1 MLPPPRRVGP
11 PCPGRPDPV
20 KIVDLTVTRIPLG
33 PRPEPFWN
41 SIIHTATHEFAR
53 VEVHTDAGITGMAPG
68 GLRAQDLDR
77 LRALIVGQ
85 DPLCADALWE
95 RMYGHNRKPVAKG
108 EFINAIGVVDIAL
121 WDLRGRILG
130 QPCWKLMGGHRNRV
144 PVYAAGGYY
153 AEGKGIPELVDEMTG
168 FLDHGY
174 RAVKMK
180 VGWAGAGL
188 RHDAERV
195 RAVRAAIGPDV
206 DLMVDV
212 NNAWDATTA
221 LRFAR
226 SIEREEPYWYEEPTP
241 ADDYRG
247 QAMLCASLDMPV
259 ASGENEFTRWGFR
272 DLIEA
277 KAVDI
282 VQADPRTCGGFTEWL
297 KIAAMAS
304 AYHLPLAPH
313 GGPHVGA
320 HAVAA
325 VRGGLIVE
333 SYVHSIEAYLNEFLE
348 APDIADGFVTLPD
361 RPGLGLVWHEDAIA
375 RRLG

>member
-1 MLPPPRRVGP
+1 M
-11 PCPGRPDPV
+11 PV
-20 KIVDLTVTRIPLG
+20 KITDLTQTRIDLG
-33 PRPEPFWN
+33 PRATPFWN
-41 SIIHTATHEFAR
+41 SIIHTGSHEFAR

-68 GLRAQDLDR
+68 GLRAQDLER
-77 LRALIVGQ
+77 LRALVVGQ
-85 DPLCADALWE
+85 DPLRADALWD

-130 QPCWKLMGGHRNRV
+130 QPCWKLMGGHRDRV

-153 AEGKGIPELVDEMTG
+153 AEGKGIPELVAEMTG

-226 SIEREEPYWYEEPTP
+226 SIEREEPYWFEEPTP
-241 ADDYRG
+241 ADDYIG

-277 KAVDI
+277 RAVDI

-297 KIAAMAS
+297 KIAAMSS

-333 SYVHSIEAYLNEFLE
+333 SYVHSIEAHLNEFLE
-348 APDIADGFVTLPD
+348 APDIANGFVTLPD

>member
-1 MLPPPRRVGP
+1 M
-11 PCPGRPDPV
+11 
-20 KIVDLTVTRIPLG
+20 KITDLTVTDIPLG
-33 PRPEPFWN
+33 PRSEPFWN
-41 SIIHTATHEFAR
+41 SIIHTGSHGFAR
-53 VEVHTDAGITGMAPG
+53 VEVHTDAGITGMTLG
-68 GLRAQDLDR
+68 GLSGAHASR
-77 LRALIVGQ
+77 LRSLIVGQ

-108 EFINAIGVVDIAL
+108 DYINAIGVVDIAL

-130 QPCWKLMGGHRNRV
+130 QPCWKLMGGHRQRV

-153 AEGKGIPELVDEMTG
+153 AEGKGIPELVAEMTG

-180 VGWAGAGL
+180 VGWEGAGL

-195 RAVRAAIGPDV
+195 RAVRTAIGPDI

-226 SIEREEPYWYEEPTP
+226 SIEREEPYWLEEPTP

-277 KAVDI
+277 NAVDI

-320 HAVAA
+320 HAVGA

-333 SYVHSIEAYLNEFLE
+333 SYVHSIETHLNEFVE
-348 APDIADGFVTLPD
+348 PPDIKDGFVTLPD
-361 RPGLGLVWHEDAIA
+361 RPGLGLVWHEEAIA
-375 RRLG
+375 RRVG